1 MAQPIAATPK
11 PIAYHFCLK
20 RWTASHHGRRTSTS
34 GAATEEW
41 LMTERP
47 MPSAPQQPRQSGRE
61 RKRALDAQ
69 TALQAR

>member
-1 MAQPIAATPK
+1 MVQAIAATPK

-41 LMTERP
+41 LMTEPPDALCSPAAATERP
-47 MPSAPQQPRQSGRE
+47 RT
-61 RKRALDAQ
+61 KRALDAQ